1 MEFEWSLKLAQFQAF
16 CRGYLKRRD
25 LDSVRTQ
32 FEDIVREIDGGLD
45 HLHWKGKIISKPH
58 FTDTVSFHESLLLQY
73 GRSKNQSHDRV
84 DNSTTEQNIDNMD
97 SEIPAPTPDVL
108 VPEKDEAP
116 ETSDRDS
123 CTPLDAESVVMPN
136 LAEDSTTLWS
146 SMNRNVSSSF
156 LLKEQHLHF
165 ALKDTEHTSE
175 SLKQQRSTLAMELLW
190 IQQAISSRKKYLTLR
205 QRMDVSH

>member
-1 MEFEWSLKLAQFQAF
+1 MKELEWSLKLTQFQAF
-16 CRGYLKRRD
+16 CRGYQMRKYLS
-25 LDSVRTQ
+25 SVRTQ

-45 HLHWKGKIISKPH
+45 HLHWKGNIIPKPH
-58 FTDTVSFHESLLLQY
+58 FADTESLLLQY
-73 GRSKNQSHDRV
+73 GCSKNRSHLHV
-84 DNSTTEQNIDNMD
+84 DDSTTEQNIEIMD
-97 SEIPAPTPDVL
+97 SETPAPTSEVL

-116 ETSDRDS
+116 ETSDRVS
-123 CTPLDAESVVMPN
+123 CTPLDTESVVIPN
-136 LAEDSTTLWS
+136 LTNDSALWS
-146 SMNRNVSSSF
+146 AMNPDGSSF
-156 LLKEQHLHF
+156 LQQGPHMHF